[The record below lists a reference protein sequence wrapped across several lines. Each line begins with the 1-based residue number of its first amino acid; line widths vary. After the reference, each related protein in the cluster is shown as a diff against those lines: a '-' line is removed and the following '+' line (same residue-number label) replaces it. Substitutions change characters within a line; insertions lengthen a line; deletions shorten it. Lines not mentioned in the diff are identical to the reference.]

1 MIYSLTLIPLCHIIS
16 QDSNPYSHL
25 NILSYA
31 IAVITL
37 VCASDYVMERLESR
51 TGIPSYTLLTYDI
64 FIGGT
69 YMFSKVVN
77 HPDEMTNR
85 FSQQLTDSK

>member
-1 MIYSLTLIPLCHIIS
+1 
-16 QDSNPYSHL
+16 
-25 NILSYA
+25 
-31 IAVITL
+31 
-37 VCASDYVMERLESR
+37 MERLESR